1 MRSIFQRTTHV
12 SYLFAGS
19 LEHIMRD
26 LFAPTDRA
34 FSGFGTFRRLR
45 AITSGEWSAGLRRRF
60 AADDCELGADA
71 LALLVELGAGHP
83 RVTMLIAQQAHLLS
97 IRLETRMITEPMVR
111 QAYEAALDG
120 DRAYLDQLL
129 ETVRAVNKH
138 ALRYV
143 RRIATGSPLTKG
155 IPPGDA
161 TRASRG
167 LIAAGIVERAGRGSY
182 EIVNP
187 LFREYLIRDSGP

>member
-1 MRSIFQRTTHV
+1 
-12 SYLFAGS
+12 
-19 LEHIMRD
+19 
-26 LFAPTDRA
+26 
-34 FSGFGTFRRLR
+34 
-45 AITSGEWSAGLRRRF
+45 
-60 AADDCELGADA
+60 
-71 LALLVELGAGHP
+71 
-83 RVTMLIAQQAHLLS
+83 MLIAQQAHLLS
-97 IRLETRMITEPMVR
+97 IRLETRTITEPMVR